1 MLKTLKIIGLIIII
15 LGVSCQKTQ
24 MSTEPN
30 KNTGNSVNIL
40 APGGTKGGEA
50 IVVYGP
56 KVYERLAGPPNEYT
70 DTLYGPP
77 NRTLTFRVENG
88 DSTAAHRLSSVHIY
102 LNDEE
107 IFSPKDFNQN
117 VGIVEKDITLPKD
130 VNELKVR
137 LASNPGGFI
146 TFSMILTIES
156 RTFTYTGTGYELP
169 PDTVPV
175 PDEYWKYPKEED
187 IPWSEFQSIQRYIA
201 TPEEVQ
207 DYYSSGPPGPTEGTN
222 SINFAYG
229 QKGDVI
235 LVHDGWFWAGWHRH
249 AGLFIIHAYIP
260 GVYTY
265 ETYPWATIHSHPN
278 TKGVD
283 YRSEGYWHNGYDFCR
298 LMRVITWPRSTTL
311 RSDAVIYAEQHLH
324 YPYNYNW
331 VWKWTQSSF
340 YCSQLDWA
348 GYYWKS
354 PWYCRIDIDA
364 TWWDSWVSP
373 DDIYANWR
381 TYTVTYSW

>member
-1 MLKTLKIIGLIIII
+1 
-15 LGVSCQKTQ
+15 

-30 KNTGNSVNIL
+30 KDAGKSINTLAVN
-40 APGGTKGGEA
+40 GTKGGEA
-50 IVVYGP
+50 VIVYGP
-56 KVYERLAGPPNEYT
+56 KVYERQVGPPNEYV

-77 NRTLTFRVENG
+77 NGTFTFHIING
-88 DSTAAHRLSSVHIY
+88 DSTGAKRLSSVHIY

-130 VNELKVR
+130 VNVLKVR
-137 LASNPGGFI
+137 LASNPEGFI
-146 TFSMILTIES
+146 TFSMIMTIES

-175 PDEYWKYPKEED
+175 PEEYWKYPKEAD
-187 IPWSEFQSIQRYIA
+187 IPWVEFQSIPRYIA

-222 SINFAYG
+222 AINFALG
-229 QKGDVI
+229 LRGDVI
-235 LVHDGWFWAGWHRH
+235 LVHDGWFWFGWHRH
-249 AGLFIIHAYIP
+249 AGIFRVHYQRYP
-260 GVYTY
+260 YTY
-265 ETYPWATIHSHPN
+265 ETYPFSTIHSHPN
-278 TKGVD
+278 WGGVS
-283 YRSEGYWHNGYDFCR
+283 YMTEQYWHQGYDFCR
-298 LMRVITWPRSTTL
+298 LMRVITWPSSTTL
-311 RSDAVIYAEQHLH
+311 RSDATTYAEQHLG

-331 VWKWTQSSF
+331 LWKWTQSSF

-354 PWYCRIDIDA
+354 PWYSRVNIDA
-364 TWWDSWVSP
+364 SWWNSWVSP
-373 DDIYANWR
+373 DDIYASWR